1 MDRMPVVNMPEV
13 EMEIKD
19 MDYPSEIP
27 DELKEE
33 FSLSATE
40 DLLPEEDVADEVI
53 TDKSDTP
60 EIPEKPK
67 ILNNEIFKYQK
78 GDGDLKVAKVKKPKR
93 VMTEEHKARLQ
104 KGRETALKNRRAKAA
119 AKKASVEKP
128 VVSEPELIHPEF
140 KPEPEPEKIDNQVDI
155 IKETQVK
162 KEDMEKM
169 IFDASQRAVEDY
181 EILRKE
187 RKKVKKEAQLVETE
201 RKKVRDTIRKATSVG
216 IDTNN
221 PWANCY

>member
-1 MDRMPVVNMPEV
+1 MPVVNMPEV
-13 EMEIKD
+13 EMEIKEE
-19 MDYPSEIP
+19 DYPSEIP

-33 FSLSATE
+33 FSISATE
-40 DLLPEEDVADEVI
+40 DLLPEEDGQTGPEGPEGPE
-53 TDKSDTP
+53 SD
-60 EIPEKPK
+60 IPDKPK
-67 ILNNEIFKYQK
+67 IHNNEIFKYQK

-119 AKKASVEKP
+119 AKKEVVEKP
-128 VVSEPELIHPEF
+128 IVVPV
-140 KPEPEPEKIDNQVDI
+140 PEPAVQQEPVKIDNKVDI

-162 KEDMEKM
+162 KEEMEKM

-187 RKKVKKEAQLVETE
+187 RKKVKKEKELVETE
-201 RKKVRDTIRKATSVG
+201 RKRVRDTIRKATTVG

>member
-40 DLLPEEDVADEVI
+40 DLLPEEDVLVDESEAI
-53 TDKSDTP
+53 D
-60 EIPEKPK
+60 KPK
-67 ILNNEIFKYQK
+67 INNNEIFKYQK

-128 VVSEPELIHPEF
+128 VPDEPEPEPELIHPEF
-140 KPEPEPEKIDNQVDI
+140 KPEPKPEPEKIDNKVDI

-187 RKKVKKEAQLVETE
+187 RKKVKKEKELVETE
-201 RKKVRDTIRKATSVG
+201 RKRVRDTIRKATSIG

>member
-40 DLLPEEDVADEVI
+40 DLLPEEDVLVDE
-53 TDKSDTP
+53 S
-60 EIPEKPK
+60 EEPEKPK
-67 ILNNEIFKYQK
+67 INNNEIFKYQK

-119 AKKASVEKP
+119 AKKESVEKP
-128 VVSEPELIHPEF
+128 VPDEPEFIHPEL
-140 KPEPEPEKIDNQVDI
+140 KPEPKPEKIDNKVDI

-187 RKKVKKEAQLVETE
+187 RKKVKKEKELVETE
-201 RKKVRDTIRKATSVG
+201 RKRVRDTIRKATSIG

>member
-40 DLLPEEDVADEVI
+40 DLLPEEDVLVDESEAI
-53 TDKSDTP
+53 D
-60 EIPEKPK
+60 KPK
-67 ILNNEIFKYQK
+67 INNNEIFKYQK

-128 VVSEPELIHPEF
+128 VPDEP
-140 KPEPEPEKIDNQVDI
+140 KPEPEPEFIHPELKPEPKPEKIDNKVDI

-187 RKKVKKEAQLVETE
+187 RKKVKKEKELVETE
-201 RKKVRDTIRKATSVG
+201 RKRVRDTIRKATSIG

>member
-40 DLLPEEDVADEVI
+40 DLLPEEDVLVDENEAI
-53 TDKSDTP
+53 D
-60 EIPEKPK
+60 KPK
-67 ILNNEIFKYQK
+67 INNNEIFKYQK

-119 AKKASVEKP
+119 AKKESVEKP
-128 VVSEPELIHPEF
+128 VPDEPKPEPEPEFIHPEF
-140 KPEPEPEKIDNQVDI
+140 KPEKIDNKVDI

-187 RKKVKKEAQLVETE
+187 RKKVKKEKELVETE
-201 RKKVRDTIRKATSVG
+201 RKRVRDTIRKATSIG